1 MRQIRIAAVAVFC
14 IAFAESQT
22 FEVVSVKPNKIGNA
36 GGEGSNRETIQAS
49 PGTLTMRNVTLITSL
64 RWAYGVRDFQI
75 SGPSWMGTERYDI
88 SAKAAG
94 AASEE
99 QMRTML
105 QAALAERFKMALHRE
120 SKELPVYA
128 LVTSKKGM
136 KLTPSAVDSPGHMSP
151 EGGDLV
157 FQNFSME
164 ELADRLSTIPF
175 KVDRP
180 VVNET
185 GLTGRFDFHLKF
197 ASSSAELKT
206 ALEGMDRGVAVFSY
220 FQEQL
225 GLRLEGRKAAMEL
238 LVIDHAEKVPVEN

>member
-1 MRQIRIAAVAVFC
+1 MRQIRIAIVALLGL
-14 IAFAESQT
+14 AATQAQT
-22 FEVVSVKPNKIGNA
+22 FEVVSVKPNKMGNA
-36 GGEGSNRETIQAS
+36 GGEGSNRESVQAF
-49 PGTLTMRNVTLITSL
+49 PGSLAMRNVTLITCL

-99 QMRTML
+99 QMRIML
-105 QAALAERFKMALHRE
+105 QAVLAERFKMALRRE

-128 LVTSKKGM
+128 LVTAKKGM
-136 KLTPSAVDSPGHMSP
+136 KLKPSAIDSPGHMSP

-164 ELADRLSTIPF
+164 ELADRLSTVPF

-185 GLTGRFDFHLKF
+185 GLKVRFDFHLNF

-206 ALEGMDRGVAVFSY
+206 TLEGMDRGVAVFAY
-220 FQEQL
+220 VQDQL
-225 GLRLEGRKAAMEL
+225 GLKLEGRKAPVEV
-238 LVIDHAEKVPVEN
+238 LVIDHAEKVPAEN

>member
-1 MRQIRIAAVAVFC
+1 MRQIRIAMVALLGL
-14 IAFAESQT
+14 AATQAQT
-22 FEVVSVKPNKIGNA
+22 FEVASVKPNKIGNA
-36 GGEGSNRETIQAS
+36 GGEGSNRESIQAS
-49 PGTLTMRNVTLITSL
+49 PGSLAMRNVTLITCL

-75 SGPSWMGTERYDI
+75 SGPSWLGTERYDI

-94 AASEE
+94 AASEA

-105 QAALAERFKMALHRE
+105 QTLLAERFKMVLRRE
-120 SKELPVYA
+120 QKELPVYA
-128 LVTSKKGM
+128 LVTAKKGT
-136 KLTPSAVDSPGHMSP
+136 KLKPSAIDSPGHMSP

-157 FQNFSME
+157 FQNFSMD

-185 GLTGRFDFHLKF
+185 GLTGRFDFHLNF
-197 ASSSAELKT
+197 ASTSAELKST
-206 ALEGMDRGVAVFSY
+206 LEGMDRGVAVFAF

-225 GLRLEGRKAAMEL
+225 GLKLESRKAPMEV
-238 LVIDHAEKVPVEN
+238 LVIEHAEKVPVEN